1 MAKKIRP
8 LSCHKNTS
16 WLILTLEMFFVDSC
30 NILQVVPPK
39 GWQLRTK
46 FWKLKNHIWQKV
58 SPVLKFLNKNL
69 SDGTLK
75 LGKIKLKV
83 FLNSKSK
90 KNVKSEK
97 WFCTLPPQLI
107 MPPAPLPPDKKKN
120 CTLPPQLIMRIHL
133 VRCWT
138 SARYEKYSNIHLVR
152 PIIHLVRIFALS
164 TSWIN

>member
-1 MAKKIRP
+1 MTKSPSKIQITWYISLISLWPFQRIWASIMT
-8 LSCHKNTS
+8 LKSKEKLLLK
-16 WLILTLEMFFVDSC
+16 WL
-30 NILQVVPPK
+30 LQGVPPK

-58 SPVLKFLNKNL
+58 SPVLKSLNKNL

-75 LGKIKLKV
+75 PGKIKLEV

-107 MPPAPLPPDKKKN
+107 MPPAPLPPGKKN
-120 CTLPPQLIMRIHL
+120 FFARGRWCRRHYKGVGVKK
-133 VRCWT
+133 VR
-138 SARYEKYSNIHLVR
+138 RG
-152 PIIHLVRIFALS
+152 
-164 TSWIN
+164 

>member
-1 MAKKIRP
+1 MKWN
-8 LSCHKNTS
+8 LESSNE
-16 WLILTLEMFFVDSC
+16 ILHVNHC
-30 NILQVVPPK
+30 YIQGVPPK

-58 SPVLKFLNKNL
+58 SPVLKSLNKNL

-75 LGKIKLKV
+75 PGKIKLEV

-107 MPPAPLPPDKKKN
+107 MPPAPLPPGKKN
-120 CTLPPQLIMRIHL
+120 FFCTLPPQLIMPPAPLLPGKKSIQRNEAVI
-133 VRCWT
+133 
-138 SARYEKYSNIHLVR
+138 ARG
-152 PIIHLVRIFALS
+152 
-164 TSWIN
+164 